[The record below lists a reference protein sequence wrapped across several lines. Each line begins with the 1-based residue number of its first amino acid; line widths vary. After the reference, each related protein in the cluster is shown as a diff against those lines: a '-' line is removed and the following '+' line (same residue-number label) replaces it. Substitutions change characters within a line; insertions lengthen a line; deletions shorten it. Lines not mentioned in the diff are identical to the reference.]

1 MAVGLNQGLAD
12 KILSF
17 RAGADER
24 EGGFFSGLSE
34 VSAKLSQTAALSD
47 SELALL
53 NLVMGRA
60 LTVSL
65 QLLYGQGGSAQ
76 GRIRHLPAAFRPGRR
91 YP

>member
-24 EGGFFSGLSE
+24 EGGFFSGPPRSPP
-34 VSAKLSQTAALSD
+34 KLSQTAALSD

-53 NLVMGRA
+53 NLG
-60 LTVSL
+60 
-65 QLLYGQGGSAQ
+65 
-76 GRIRHLPAAFRPGRR
+76 
-91 YP
+91 